1 MLHKIYLA
9 FLWHFHQPM
18 YKNIINTQKG
28 AYFMPWVRMHSI
40 RDYFSMAYLLKK
52 YPKIHLT
59 YNFVPSL
66 LWQIEDYVNNSAT
79 DRELELSLKPV
90 SKLSQGEK
98 NYILMHFFD
107 GNYETQIYPYPRYK
121 ELLQKRQ
128 SKKTFTGQD
137 LIDLKMWFNLSW
149 FGEIFKQGE
158 VTLPDSNILPVK
170 DFIEKDSGFKED
182 DITQIIDLQY
192 KIMRNIIPIYKNL
205 QEKGQIEVSTSPFYH
220 PIIPL
225 IYDTNQATIDKEGLT
240 LPPRFSMPGDAK
252 AQIDLA
258 VEYYSKIFGQPP
270 RGMWPSEGAVS
281 QSTIHLFAQ
290 ANLNWIATD
299 QGVLQKSGKYGYEAY
314 KPDVLCSP
322 YLAFDEEKNSEITI
336 FFRETKLSNVISF
349 DYQRYRDYKQAAM
362 EFINWVKGF
371 AHNEDRILTVILDG
385 ENPWGYYRKTGVEF
399 LNALYKNLSKDKEI
413 ITVTFSE
420 YITGNSARG
429 ILAHP
434 KETQKK
440 VYDLFCASWID
451 QAGSMPGNDLG
462 TWIGDK
468 EKNNA
473 WNLLRLVREDL
484 DKKGITPQNYPQVF
498 ESIYAAEGSDWFW
511 WYGTDYSSDRDD
523 QFDTLFKDHLKNAYL
538 RLGLTSSLTQN
549 SVNITSNL
557 GNPSDS
563 NSPQRRRGTEKT

>member
-18 YKNIINTQKG
+18 YKNIINPQKG

-59 YNFVPSL
+59 CNFVPSL

-158 VTLPDSNILPVK
+158 VTLPDSNILTVK
-170 DFIEKDSGFKED
+170 DFIEKDSGFRED

-205 QEKGQIEVSTSPFYH
+205 QERGQIEVSTSPFYH

-240 LPPRFSMPGDAK
+240 LPPRFSMPEDAK

-349 DYQRYRDYKQAAM
+349 DYQKYRDYKQAAM
-362 EFINWVKGF
+362 EFIKWVKGF

-473 WNLLRLVREDL
+473 WNLLRLVRDDL

-538 RLGLTSSLTQN
+538 RLGLTSSLIFRNCSATD
-549 SVNITSNL
+549 
-557 GNPSDS
+557 GH
-563 NSPQRRRGTEKT
+563 RK